1 MHWNQWWRLRP
12 LPRLQLRL
20 RLQKQKRLQKLWRP
34 PCDDRCSHG
43 WTHSCARNRKRIK
56 TGYPLG
62 DRIWSRNAFRFWMNF
77 FVTYSSW
84 RELEWFPLFPEG
96 SRIGTPLVPCTWPP
110 AVTKNWKPRNHRLE
124 SPGQDHYPSRVW
136 NLKQN
141 MFFDC
146 GIIGDIWT
154 NINIC
159 CEHSFQGWHIT
170 ARFSTPKQKFNFLGK
185 CTAKCQIQ
193 MQLFSDF
200 R

>member
-1 MHWNQWWRLRP
+1 MVAAAAAATAAAAAAAAKTKTVAKTLTTAVRWPLLPWVNTFLCSKPEANQNRI
-12 LPRLQLRL
+12 
-20 RLQKQKRLQKLWRP
+20 P
-34 PCDDRCSHG
+34 PGGPDPVPKCISFLNG
-43 WTHSCARNRKRIK
+43 
-56 TGYPLG
+56 
-62 DRIWSRNAFRFWMNF
+62 F

-124 SPGQDHYPSRVW
+124 SPGRDQYPSRVW
-136 NLKQN
+136 NPKQN